1 MLLQIYAH
9 IIFHVIAENTPVAEL
24 TYYYHYYY
32 YMTITLQMFHA
43 FQSVDVHL
51 EKKKNKSLCHVC
63 TVEVNRIFLWLK

>member
-51 EKKKNKSLCHVC
+51 EKK
-63 TVEVNRIFLWLK
+63 